1 MTTPEQE
8 VNVYSDLLKALVSLD
23 GEAEARTKEI
33 LAPVQ
38 EVIDNQRLIIQDAEK
53 EISLTTALYQVEL
66 DRLSDEMARRRN
78 ELNLELAVQKAKV
91 EVLTKAKGATLK
103 GDEYMAVYTGPKWD
117 WDGKKLEGFGAAHP
131 EVFTCATKTEP
142 KVVLRKR

>member
-8 VNVYSDLLKALVSLD
+8 VNVYSDLLKALASLD

-33 LAPVQ
+33 LEPVQ
-38 EVIDNQRLIIQDAEK
+38 DEIDRYNELIKNAQDGITATTSVY
-53 EISLTTALYQVEL
+53 SLDLE
-66 DRLSDEMARRRN
+66 RLSDEMARRRN

-131 EVFTCATKTEP
+131 EVFTCATETDP